1 MRMLTHDD
9 IAKEDSVPDERL

>member
-1 MRMLTHDD
+1 MLTHDD